1 MLQEAPQCG
10 WVNMP
15 WMWETGPDH
24 LGCVFRCTCISFK
37 LIKVVLELSSTSKKC
52 TALNNCQSC
61 IKKKELFLVQ
71 WRKVLQKKL
80 FSKFRVS
87 FQLFI
92 LVKLSRWVVLIW
104 IFMHFLI
111 TDLQT
116 LVICYSWKII
126 TCRKKKK
133 NYYIYFIKIQQICS
147 FLFPLIASNQLPNC
161 CC

>member
-24 LGCVFRCTCISFK
+24 LGCVFRCTCISSK

-92 LVKLSRWVVLIW
+92 LVKLSRALLLLFSCSVVSDSLRPHGLQHTRLPCCSPTPGACSNSELNSILMEDHTQFAFLMVVVL
-104 IFMHFLI
+104 
-111 TDLQT
+111 
-116 LVICYSWKII
+116 
-126 TCRKKKK
+126 
-133 NYYIYFIKIQQICS
+133 YIM
-147 FLFPLIASNQLPNC
+147 NR
-161 CC
+161 